1 MSVNSDKQINAR
13 IRSGLRDAVYRQ
25 SMITAIASV
34 FASGILVSLLQGSP
48 VGDQLMLNFFLVCL
62 CAMLQLSLFGVVFG
76 LKLSGRSLLIDRI
89 YFGLLVGLAALWG
102 SSGLLSDQLPLEEIS
117 VFVLF
122 IAVIAGIFSVTYA
135 AVRPIAYTTSSIT
148 LLPTIFTLARI
159 EDVTALHQAIALLGY
174 LVALMFAVSVVSKS
188 IADNYR
194 TSFELERQREIADV
208 ARLRAERAIQ
218 LRGQFV
224 AALSHEIRTPL
235 NVIQGMSELLE
246 RRSTG
251 LDPVIQKQLRSLSL
265 ASDHLNTLVSGVLDL
280 SKLEAGEL
288 HPRITSFD
296 LTGVCES
303 VVALFAQKASAK
315 NIDLKLNVSHQLSSV
330 VSGDELR
337 VRQILINLLSNA
349 VKYTDSGGVV
359 LSVTQGASIN
369 QVKFKVTDT
378 GKGIPKDRYRDV
390 FRPYTQDI
398 GLHAESVVSTGLGL
412 AIVSELV
419 ALLGGD
425 ISLESEVGTGST
437 FTVLLSLSPMAGGS
451 MGEEQSLAEGSEQI
465 DPSLSVLVADDSEL
479 NLDLFESFFNEL
491 GLQVTAVTGGREA
504 VDAYVL
510 EPYDVVVL
518 DLQMPDLGGLSACS
532 MIREF
537 EQKEGLEPAIIIVQ
551 SADYRSENRQ
561 LSIEAGANYAL
572 TKPFKLREISS
583 ILIEGSCRKQSAAEV
598 QSVRETAVSE
608 LLSRDR
614 LVKSLEIEIND
625 ALEVLVRGDREALA
639 IVLHRMKGNCAMS
652 NADRLRDIIAGIEE
666 DLSCAQ
672 IPLTQISDSLE
683 CLAQELNGFTV

>member
-1 MSVNSDKQINAR
+1 MSIKFDKQINAR
-13 IRSGLRDAVYRQ
+13 IHSGLRDAIYRQ

-34 FASGILVSLLQGSP
+34 FASGILVYLLQGSA
-48 VGDQLMLNFFLVCL
+48 VSDQLMLNFFLVCL

-102 SSGLLSDQLPLEEIS
+102 SLGLLSDQLPLEDVS

-135 AVRPIAYTTSSIT
+135 PVRPIAYTTSSIT

-159 EDVTALHQAIALLGY
+159 EDVTALYQAMALLGY

-218 LRGQFV
+218 LRGQFF
-224 AALSHEIRTPL
+224 AALSHEIRTPI

-265 ASDHLNTLVSGVLDL
+265 ASDHLNSLVSGVLDL

-288 HPRITSFD
+288 YPRITNFD

-315 NIDLKLNVSHQLSSV
+315 NIDLKLNVSRQLSSV

-369 QVKFKVTDT
+369 QVKFEVTDT

-425 ISLESEVGTGST
+425 IALESEVGKGST
-437 FTVLLSLSPMAGGS
+437 FTVLLSLSPMQGGS
-451 MGEEQSLAEGSEQI
+451 MEEEPSLAEGSEQI

-532 MIREF
+532 LIREF

-583 ILIEGSCRKQSAAEV
+583 ILIEGSCRKQSAADV
-598 QSVRETAVSE
+598 RRGRETAVSE

-639 IVLHRMKGNCAMS
+639 IALHRMKGNCAMS

-666 DLSCAQ
+666 DLRCTE